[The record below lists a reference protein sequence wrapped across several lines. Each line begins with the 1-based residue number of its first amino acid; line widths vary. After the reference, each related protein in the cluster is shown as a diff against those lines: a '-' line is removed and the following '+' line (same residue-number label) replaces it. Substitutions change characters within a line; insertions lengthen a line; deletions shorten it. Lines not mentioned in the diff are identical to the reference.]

1 MLAHNAQK
9 WHCELSNN
17 PRHSAKD
24 VTMTHQLDAPVQRPN
39 RRWFTAAMPR
49 YIIRRLGQSLLTVFL
64 TLTTVFVLIRLAP
77 GDPADAIAGPLA
89 TTEDLARIRA
99 DLGLDES
106 VFIQYLRY
114 LQGLLHLDLG
124 TSYSFQAPA
133 LDVVLGRLPYTIT
146 LSVAAILLT
155 TLIALPLGVWMARR
169 ADTRR
174 ELAANAVTIT
184 GQSMPD
190 FWTGLMLITLFAVL
204 VPVFPAA
211 GFTTWS
217 SLVLPTVTIAVL
229 QVALI
234 SRMVRR
240 EMVGAFNSPYITV
253 GRARGVS
260 EHELIWRYAM
270 RNSAIPVLT
279 ALGTRFASMLNGV
292 VVVEVVFAWPGVGSL
307 VVRALETRDYPLIQ
321 ATVLVTAVLAVLVQ
335 LVVDLCYP
343 VLDPRVRLGKGSG
356 K

>member
-1 MLAHNAQK
+1 MADQLLAPPPHVA
-9 WHCELSNN
+9 S
-17 PRHSAKD
+17 PA
-24 VTMTHQLDAPVQRPN
+24 AGPA
-39 RRWFTAAMPR
+39 RRGPAGVLFGSTAR
-49 YIIRRLGQSLLTVFL
+49 YVLRRLGQSVLTVFL

-77 GDPADAIAGPLA
+77 GDPAYSLAGPLA
-89 TTEDLARIRA
+89 TTEDLARIRTQM
-99 DLGLDES
+99 GLDES
-106 VFIQYLRY
+106 VFVQYAKY

-133 LDVVLGRLPYTIT
+133 FDVVLSRLPYTVT
-146 LSVAAILLT
+146 LAVSAILLT
-155 TLIALPLGVWMARR
+155 TVVAIPLGVWMARH

-190 FWTGLMLITLFAVL
+190 FWTGLMLITIFAVL
-204 VPVFPAA
+204 IPVLPPA

-217 SLVLPTVTIAVL
+217 SLILPTVTIAVL

-240 EMVGAFNSPYITV
+240 EMVGAFMSPYVTV
-253 GRARGVS
+253 GRSRGVS
-260 EHELIWRYAM
+260 ERELIWRYSM

-321 ATVLVTAVLAVLVQ
+321 ATVLVTAVLAILVQ
-335 LVVDLCYP
+335 LLVDLCYP
-343 VLDPRVRLGKGSG
+343 LLDPRVRLGKGQG
-356 K
+356 A